1 MATEHTGEDNA
12 ARLRVGVIAG
22 STRPGRQSRTVAEWV
37 CADPSTSLIRM
48 HPRRI
53 VAPSTHQYRAGWHAR
68 DIAVEKA
75 GQ

>member
-1 MATEHTGEDNA
+1 MATEHSGEDNA

-22 STRPGRQSRTVAEWV
+22 STRPGRQSTSVAEWV

-53 VAPSTHQYRAGWHAR
+53 AAPDIHQHRPGWHAR